1 MKVYIIFD
9 MEGCSGIV
17 DWRQV
22 TLSDPASSVAR
33 RLATLDLNAVVQGA
47 LAGGATEIVAWDG
60 HSNFPGSLD
69 LELLDPACHL
79 ITNAAAGGPVGL
91 DASFAAVFLCGLH
104 AMAGTHGGVLA
115 HSFTRSVVR
124 FSINDVPMGEIGM
137 NLLTAGSYN
146 LPNVFIS
153 GDEAAVAEAKALV
166 PGMVGVPVKRGL
178 HPYGVVLRRADE
190 TRAALRAGAAQAMGL
205 VQSIGAFTMARPYRM
220 VTRWQTEEQAAAAIA
235 GPGSTLLD
243 PLTVETITPESRF

>member
-17 DWRQV
+17 DWRKV

-47 LAGGATEIVAWDG
+47 IVGGATEIVAWDG

-79 ITNAAAGGPVGL
+79 ITNAAAWGPVGL

-104 AMAGTHGGVLA
+104 AMAG
-115 HSFTRSVVR
+115 
-124 FSINDVPMGEIGM
+124 
-137 NLLTAGSYN
+137 SYG

-153 GDEAAVAEAKALV
+153 GDEAAVAE
-166 PGMVGVPVKRGL
+166 
-178 HPYGVVLRRADE
+178 E
-190 TRAALRAGAAQAMGL
+190 TRASLSEGAAQAMGL
-205 VQSIGAFTMARPYRM
+205 VRSIGAFTMARPYRM

-243 PLTVETITPESRF
+243 PLTVETITTELRF